1 MKYRPKDM
9 LDNLATGEDRVAKVN
24 EIKEE
29 LKEAGFTKIRVT
41 RRKLAAGEKVYF
53 QLEWPYDLESASSWR
68 RHAEHIIQHQFP
80 NAHLTSAGT
89 DNATFAEY

>member
-1 MKYRPKDM
+1 MKYHPKDM

-24 EIKEE
+24 AIKEE
-29 LKEAGFTKIRVT
+29 LKFEGYTKVRVT
-41 RRKLAAGEKVYF
+41 RRKLASGEKLYF
-53 QLEWPYDLESASSWR
+53 QVEWPYDLRSADSFR
-68 RHAEHIIQHQFP
+68 REAEHIIQHQFP